1 MSTEHYLDDA
11 AFELFFKEQFAP
23 LCAWCQYKFDIDAD
37 ESKEAVH
44 NGFIKLWENRQSF
57 SPRQSLNAYLYT
69 VITNNCLDMLR
80 HQKVKEKH
88 TLHIARNAS
97 QLIDNQAII
106 KQDLK
111 NLSIDI
117 EKAVAGLPDQMRRVF
132 ELSRYE
138 GLKYAEISAT
148 LGISI
153 KTVETQMSRALAR
166 LRQQLAI
173 YLTVLVTAFILNY

>member
-11 AFELFFKEQFAP
+11 AFEIFFKEQFAP
-23 LCAWCQYKFDIDAD
+23 LCAWCHYKFDLDPE

-44 NGFIKLWENRQSF
+44 NGFIKLWENRQSI
-57 SPRQSLNAYLYT
+57 SPGQSINAYLYT
-69 VITNNCLDMLR
+69 IITNDCLDRLR
-80 HQKVKEKH
+80 HQKVKEKYS
-88 TLHIARNAS
+88 LYVARNAS
-97 QLIDNQAII
+97 ELIDNHAII

-111 NLSIDI
+111 NLPIDI

-138 GLKYAEISAT
+138 GLKYAEISTT

-173 YLTVLVTAFILNY
+173 YLTLLVTAFILNY